1 MAMVLQRGKRR
12 IWYAVFRDANGKQRW
27 ERLGVLDRES
37 AIAAAA
43 LLEQTA
49 LRKRSAQHIRRAF
62 GDLYREFYGEG
73 MPSATVRAYAEV
85 WLEQKKP
92 ETANSSYLAY
102 KKTISTFLDFLAERA
117 DRDLADLTRSDIIR
131 FRNELAKR
139 LGADTVNRYVKIVR
153 MFFKSAHRD
162 GYLLENPAEHVEA
175 IRDRSQDSRRPFT
188 IRELQAVLAVA
199 DSEWKSLIRFGLYTG
214 QRLADLSL
222 LTWENV
228 DLERNEIRLVTKK
241 TGKRLTVPM
250 AVPLRQHVLSLL
262 AGEVPNTAIH
272 PRAFEAVQRQG
283 RANSV
288 SNWFVDLLAQA
299 GLRPKQNHQGRGIG
313 RAAKRAA
320 SELSFHSLR
329 HTAVSL
335 LKDAGI
341 PQAVV
346 QELIGHDSEQMS
358 ALYTH
363 VGREALEKATAAL
376 PEI

>member
-1 MAMVLQRGKRR
+1 MATVLQRGKKK
-12 IWYAVFRDANGKQRW
+12 IWYAIYRDLNGKQLW
-27 ERLGVLDRES
+27 SRLKVEDRKS
-37 AIAAAA
+37 AIAAAD

-49 LRKRSAQHIRRAF
+49 QRKKSAQLIRKAF
-62 GDLYREFYGEG
+62 GDLYREFYGAG
-73 MPSATVRAYAEV
+73 MPSSTARAYAEV
-85 WLEQKKP
+85 WLEEKKL
-92 ETANSSYLAY
+92 ETAGSSHLAY
-102 KKTISTFLDFLAERA
+102 KKTIDTLLEFLEERA
-117 DRDLADLTRSDIIR
+117 DRDLADLTRADMMR

-139 LGADTVNRYVKIVR
+139 LSPDAVNRYVKIVW
-153 MFFKSAHRD
+153 MFFKGAHRD
-162 GYLLENPAEHVEA
+162 GYLLENPAEHVGA
-175 IRDRSQDSRRPFT
+175 IRDRSQNSRKPFA
-188 IRELQAVLAVA
+188 IGELQAVLAIA
-199 DSEWKSLIRFGLYTG
+199 DPEWKSLIRFGLYTG

-228 DLERNEIRLVTKK
+228 DLGRNEIRLVTKK
-241 TGKRLTVPM
+241 TGKRLTVLM
-250 AVPLRQHVLSLL
+250 AAPLRQHVLSLS
-262 AGEVPNTAIH
+262 AGDVPNTPIH

-346 QELIGHDSEQMS
+346 QELIGHESAQMS

-363 VGREALEKATAAL
+363 VGREALERAAAAL
-376 PEI
+376 P